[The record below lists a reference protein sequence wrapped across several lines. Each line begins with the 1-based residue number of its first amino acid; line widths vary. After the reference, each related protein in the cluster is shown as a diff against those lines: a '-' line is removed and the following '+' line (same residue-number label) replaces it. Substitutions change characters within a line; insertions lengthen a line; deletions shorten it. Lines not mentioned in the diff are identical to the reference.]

1 MRQNFK
7 LEFTSRANQSVYAN
21 SKQQIPMNTSY
32 ITCSECG
39 TVNLNAEYCSNCGAL
54 LDVVAKRKL
63 KREQETT
70 KKAKLRASLK
80 KEPSKIETFLKN
92 GTEHSSVLVRL
103 IFQGGYYVWLFFA
116 LIFGGIISLIIAAAA
131 G

>member
-1 MRQNFK
+1 
-7 LEFTSRANQSVYAN
+7 
-21 SKQQIPMNTSY
+21 MNKSY

-63 KREQETT
+63 KREQEST
-70 KKAKLRASLK
+70 KKAKLKESLK
-80 KEPSKIETFLKN
+80 KEPSKIELFLKN
-92 GTEHSSVLVRL
+92 GAEHPNIL
-103 IFQGGYYVWLFFA
+103 IRMLFQAVYSIWIFFA
-116 LIFGGIISLIIAAAA
+116 IVIGALISLVVAAAA

>member
-1 MRQNFK
+1 
-7 LEFTSRANQSVYAN
+7 
-21 SKQQIPMNTSY
+21 MNKSY
-32 ITCSECG
+32 ISCPVCKTI
-39 TVNLNAEYCSNCGAL
+39 NINREYCSKCGAL
-54 LDVVAKRKL
+54 LDVVLKRKL
-63 KREQETT
+63 EREKKTQEKIKQKEKTD
-70 KKAKLRASLK
+70 

-92 GTEHSSVLVRL
+92 GTEHSNVLIRL

>member
-1 MRQNFK
+1 
-7 LEFTSRANQSVYAN
+7 
-21 SKQQIPMNTSY
+21 MNTSY

-63 KREQETT
+63 KREQENT

-92 GTEHSSVLVRL
+92 GTEHSNVLVRL

>member
-1 MRQNFK
+1 
-7 LEFTSRANQSVYAN
+7 
-21 SKQQIPMNTSY
+21 MNKSY
-32 ITCSECG
+32 ITCPECG
-39 TVNLNAEYCSNCGAL
+39 TVNLNEEFCSNCGAL

-63 KREQETT
+63 ERELKSTN
-70 KKAKLRASLK
+70 KAKLKASLK

-92 GTEHSSVLVRL
+92 GTVHSNVLIRL
-103 IFQGGYYVWLFFA
+103 IFQGGYYIWLFFA